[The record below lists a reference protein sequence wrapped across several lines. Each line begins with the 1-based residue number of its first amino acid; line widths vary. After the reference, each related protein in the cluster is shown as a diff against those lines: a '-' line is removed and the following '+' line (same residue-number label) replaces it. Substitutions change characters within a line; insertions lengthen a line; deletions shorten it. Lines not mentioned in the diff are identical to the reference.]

1 MSQNNQVT
9 CPNCKHQFSIESAL
23 TADIEKEIG
32 EKLKRDFN
40 EKWKGEKVK
49 LEEQMR
55 LQKDQNELERKRIM
69 EEQSIELANRK
80 KEVEEQVK
88 TKLTKEN
95 ELQIE
100 FYKKQNEENEEK
112 LKALRK
118 LEIEKMEIQQRMK
131 DLENQHELDT
141 KKLLLE
147 KENELKERIGK
158 EADQKNEMRLKEF
171 QKKIDDQNRLIEE
184 MKRKSEQ
191 GSMQMQGE
199 VQELAL
205 EEMLKQIF
213 PFDDISEVGKGVKG
227 ADLIQTVKNGMGQ
240 PCGTIVWESK
250 RTKDFQPLWIEKFKA
265 DFRQSG
271 GDVGVIVTQAMPKDM
286 EGFGIKEGVYIC
298 QFHEARSLA
307 LILRQTLIKINEA
320 NASQE
325 NKGEKMTMLYH
336 YLTGNE
342 FKHQIEAISEGFM
355 SLKTETTR
363 EKIAMERLW
372 KEREKQ
378 IEKVLINT
386 VGMYGSIK
394 GIAGSAIAEIKGLEI
409 GGNMDPI
416 NDQQV

>member
-23 TADIEKEIG
+23 TADIEKEVG
-32 EKLKRDFN
+32 EKLKREFN
-40 EKWKGEKVK
+40 EKWKGEKAKVD
-49 LEEQMR
+49 EQMR
-55 LQKDQNELERKRIM
+55 LQKEQVELERKRIL
-69 EEQSIELANRK
+69 EEQTIELANRK

-88 TKLTKEN
+88 LKLTKEN

-307 LILRQTLIKINEA
+307 LILRQTLIKISEA

-355 SLKTETTR
+355 SLKTEITR

-416 NDQQV
+416 NNQLV

>member
-9 CPNCKHQFSIESAL
+9 CPNCRHQFSIESAL

-32 EKLKRDFN
+32 EKLKREFN
-40 EKWKGEKVK
+40 EKWKGEKAKVD
-49 LEEQMR
+49 EQMR
-55 LQKDQNELERKRIM
+55 AQKEQIEIERKRIM
-69 EEQSIELANRK
+69 EEQALELANRK

-88 TKLTKEN
+88 SKLIKEN

-240 PCGTIVWESK
+240 PCGTIIWESK
-250 RTKDFQPLWIEKFKA
+250 RTKEFQPLWIDKFKT

-271 GDVGVIVTQAMPKDM
+271 GDIGVIVTQAMPKDM
-286 EGFGIKEGVYIC
+286 DGFGLKEGIYIC
-298 QFHEARSLA
+298 HYHDAKSLA
-307 LILRQTLIKINEA
+307 MVLRGSIIRINEA
-320 NASQE
+320 NSANE
-325 NKGEKMTMLYH
+325 NKGEKMQMLYS

-342 FKHQIEAISEGFM
+342 FKHQMEAITEGFFSM
-355 SLKTETTR
+355 KRAIISER
-363 EKIAMERLW
+363 VAMEKIW

-378 IEKVLINT
+378 IDKVLTNAA
-386 VGMYGSIK
+386 GMFGSVK
-394 GIAGSAIAEIKGLEI
+394 GIAGSAVSEIKGLEL
-409 GGNMDPI
+409 GSDDMNALDA
-416 NDQQV
+416 